1 MLHFSVANLII
12 TMINLVVLYLLMK
25 KFLFGPVN
33 GIMEKRKALIEEQ
46 MDRAKTNETQS
57 LQLKEQYEER
67 VEEIRSQSR
76 QMMDEAKVKA
86 GAERERIL
94 KTANL
99 EAQKIL
105 ESARES
111 AREEREKA
119 MEGART
125 EIAGLAMLAARKML
139 AQGSDDK
146 GNQLL
151 YEQFLAK
158 AGDGYDAD
166 GR

>member
-12 TMINLVVLYLLMK
+12 TIINLVVLYLLMK

-46 MDRAKTNETQS
+46 MDRAKINETQS
-57 LQLKEQYEER
+57 LQLKEQYEEK
-67 VEEIRSQSR
+67 VANIKSQSHR
-76 QMMDEAKVKA
+76 MIDEAKSRA
-86 GAERERIL
+86 DAEREQIL

-105 ESARES
+105 KSARES

-139 AQGSDDK
+139 AQGSDEK

-158 AGDGYDAD
+158 AGDVYDAD

>member
-12 TMINLVVLYLLMK
+12 TIINLVVLYLLMK

-33 GIMEKRKALIEEQ
+33 GIMEKRKAFIEEQ
-46 MDRAKTNETQS
+46 MERAKTNETQS
-57 LQLKEQYEER
+57 LQLKEQYEEK
-67 VEEIRSQSR
+67 VAEIKTQSH
-76 QMMDEAKVKA
+76 QMIDEAKSKA
-86 GAERERIL
+86 GAEREQIL
-94 KTANL
+94 KAANL
-99 EAQKIL
+99 EAQNIL
-105 ESARES
+105 NNARES

-125 EIAGLAMLAARKML
+125 EIAGLAVLAARKML
-139 AQGSDDK
+139 SQGSDEK